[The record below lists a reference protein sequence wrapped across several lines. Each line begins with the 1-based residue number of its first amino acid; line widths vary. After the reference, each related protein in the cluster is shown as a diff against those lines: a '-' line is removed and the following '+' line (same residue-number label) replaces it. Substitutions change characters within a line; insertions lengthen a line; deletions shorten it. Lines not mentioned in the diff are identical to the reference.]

1 MDFFSRQEAAR
12 RATVRLVVY
21 FVIAVALIFQ
31 GVNSLLYLLAVSSSY
46 DTGSGSLLWH
56 AWSAQALAGTLILV
70 GGGSLLEWLRLRE
83 GGKAVAEIMG
93 ARQIDFAT
101 RHPLER
107 QLLNVIEE
115 MSIASGVSPPVTY
128 VLDNEPSVNA
138 FVAGYDSS
146 QSILVVTQGTLEQLS
161 REELQGVIGHEFSHI
176 LNGDMRL
183 NMRLLAILAGILAI
197 GQMGGF
203 LMRSVSDTRHHARG
217 KDRNNAVPAIFIFG
231 LGLWVIGYIGLF
243 FGRLIKAAVSR
254 ERERLADAA
263 SVQFTRYPD
272 GLAGALYKISLNGS
286 HLANLHAEEMSHM
299 CFGESLAFSQLF
311 ATHPPIDERIKAIA
325 PTFLTRVKYKKNPP
339 PNTPLNDASR
349 AELSELM
356 TGFAPTQHATTP
368 TAANSSVDS
377 VDANQAIEYE
387 AVASPAMQTPSAPS
401 PLISSRVGD
410 VSIADLQSAQRL
422 HQKIPVEVS
431 RALQSTTGAKAVLFA
446 LIAYHQKT
454 FANTIHEFF
463 AEQQTFALWV
473 QQLSEQ
479 LQTLDECFAL
489 PIVDLALPRL
499 SILDAKSANEFL
511 VELRRF
517 VLLNDDVSVLEFSL
531 LKIIEQHILPTPTVF
546 TSQAIDKLSSAVAQL
561 VATLLQYG
569 AHPPAQRAVV
579 YQQLLAPIFTNVP
592 PMPSDDR
599 LTLKEL
605 DRALRQF
612 RYLTA
617 DGKKTVINLV
627 ATTIQSDGVLHLA
640 EYELLRAIAALL
652 SCPLPLLQ
660 LEKIMSGKA

>member
-21 FVIAVALIFQ
+21 FVVAVALIFQ
-31 GVNSLLYLLAVSSSY
+31 GVNTLLYLLAVSSSY
-46 DTGSGSLLWH
+46 DNGSGSLLWH
-56 AWSAQALAGTLILV
+56 AWSAQALTGTLILI
-70 GGGSLLEWLRLRE
+70 GGGSLLEWFRLRE
-83 GGKAVAEIMG
+83 GGKAVAEMMG

-115 MSIASGVSPPVTY
+115 MSIASGVSPPIIY
-128 VLDNEPSVNA
+128 VLDNEQAVNA

-146 QSILVVTQGTLEQLS
+146 QSILVVTQGTLEILS

-203 LMRSVSDTRHHARG
+203 LMRSVTNTRHRSRNN
-217 KDRNNAVPAIFIFG
+217 DRNTAVPAIFIFG
-231 LGLWVIGYIGLF
+231 LGLWLIGYIGLF

-286 HLANLHAEEMSHM
+286 HLANFHAEEMSHM
-299 CFGESLAFSQLF
+299 CFGESLAFSRIF

-339 PNTPLNDASR
+339 SNTSVNDASR
-349 AELSELM
+349 AKLSELM
-356 TGFAPTQHATTP
+356 TSFAPTQHAKTP
-368 TAANSSVDS
+368 MVANPSVAK
-377 VDANQAIEYE
+377 VDTGQAIEYE
-387 AVASPAMQTPSAPS
+387 SVAWPVAQTPSAPTS
-401 PLISSRVGD
+401 LMSMRVGD
-410 VSIADLQSAQRL
+410 VTVADLQSAQRL
-422 HQKIPVEVS
+422 HQTIPVEVS

-446 LIAYHQKT
+446 LIATHQKIVV
-454 FANTIHEFF
+454 NTIQAFF
-463 AEQQTFALWV
+463 AEQQTFAIWV
-473 QQLSEQ
+473 QQLAEQ
-479 LQTLDECFAL
+479 LQTLDKFFAL

-499 SILDAKSANEFL
+499 SMLDAKTANEFL
-511 VELRRF
+511 IELRRF
-517 VLLNDDVSVLEFSL
+517 VLLNDEVSVLEFSL
-531 LKIIEQHILPTPTVF
+531 LKIIEQHIQPTPTVF
-546 TSQAIDKLSSAVAQL
+546 KNQAIDKLASAVAQL

-569 AHPPAQRAVV
+569 AHQHVQRAIV
-579 YQQLLAPIFTNVP
+579 YQQLLAPIFTTVP

-612 RYLTA
+612 RYLTT

-627 ATTIQSDGVLHLA
+627 ATTIQCDGVLHLA

-660 LEKIMSGKA
+660 LEWVVS

>member
-1 MDFFSRQEAAR
+1 MDFFSRQDAAR

-21 FVIAVALIFQ
+21 FIVAVALIFQ

-46 DTGSGSLLWH
+46 DNGGGSVLWH

-70 GGGSLLEWLRLRE
+70 GGGSLLEWFRLRE

-128 VLDNEPSVNA
+128 ILDHEMAVNA

-203 LMRSVSDTRHHARG
+203 LMRSVSQTSHRSRNN
-217 KDRNNAVPAIFIFG
+217 DRNNAVPAIFIFG
-231 LGLWVIGYIGLF
+231 LGLWIIGYIGLF

-272 GLAGALYKISLNGS
+272 GLAGALYKISVNGS

-325 PTFLTRVKYKKNPP
+325 PTFLTRVKYKKPS
-339 PNTPLNDASR
+339 PNTLLNDTSR
-349 AELSELM
+349 AEFSELM
-356 TGFAPTQHATTP
+356 TGFAPIQHTAT
-368 TAANSSVDS
+368 SSIVNPS
-377 VDANQAIEYE
+377 VAKVDANQAIEYNPVSFPT
-387 AVASPAMQTPSAPS
+387 AQMPSAPT
-401 PLISSRVGD
+401 PLVSARVGD
-410 VSIADLQSAQRL
+410 VTVDDLQSAQRL

-454 FANTIHEFF
+454 LANTIKEFF

-499 SILDAKSANEFL
+499 SILDAKAANEFL

-517 VLLNDDVSVLEFSL
+517 VLLNDEVSVLEFSL

-579 YQQLLAPIFTNVP
+579 YQQLLAPIFTVVP

-660 LEKIMSGKA
+660 LERVVSERE